1 MSKFARNNEKKNR
14 TVERSFVCIDQTITI
29 SLPCFF
35 LSLLKET
42 LSGWSIEPNL
52 ERNEPDIV
60 VSFNDGLFSIETPL
74 RYAAPKRVDMI
85 DALNQFFLCLA
96 YFISAKI
103 KMTKL
108 IHCGS
113 FCDSGSYTIILGA
126 KNSGKSTLLLQKSQ
140 QGNLVLADD
149 LLLWFPMLGKFTCL
163 GLPLRLRVAGFGSN
177 GEALNLRRFV
187 IGERI
192 AYSRNHAVE
201 IAQAGHTFTPDH
213 VCQYVNQE
221 MLPVNFVRWPK
232 LLFEHRI
239 SRKNTDLTVD
249 VS

>member
-1 MSKFARNNEKKNR
+1 M
-14 TVERSFVCIDQTITI
+14 
-29 SLPCFF
+29 
-35 LSLLKET
+35 
-42 LSGWSIEPNL
+42 
-52 ERNEPDIV
+52 
-60 VSFNDGLFSIETPL
+60 
-74 RYAAPKRVDMI
+74 
-85 DALNQFFLCLA
+85 
-96 YFISAKI
+96 
-103 KMTKL
+103 
-108 IHCGS
+108 
-113 FCDSGSYTIILGA
+113 
-126 KNSGKSTLLLQKSQ
+126 
-140 QGNLVLADD
+140 LADD